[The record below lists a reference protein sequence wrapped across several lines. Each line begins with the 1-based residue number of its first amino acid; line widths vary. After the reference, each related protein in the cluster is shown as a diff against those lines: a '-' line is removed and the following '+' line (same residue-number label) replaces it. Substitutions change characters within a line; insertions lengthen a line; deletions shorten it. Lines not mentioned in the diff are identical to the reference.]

1 MAGGAPD
8 STATAATGAP
18 GLPDFAPVPQ
28 AATGPK
34 LNDSGYFVGRI
45 SGHLHWVTDRAIFK
59 TYLDAVAAQAAA
71 PVAAKYT
78 GVLAAADVF
87 TFDHAA
93 TLVESFRID
102 AGLLGPFGTRP

>member
-1 MAGGAPD
+1 M
-8 STATAATGAP
+8 
-18 GLPDFAPVPQ
+18 
-28 AATGPK
+28 
-34 LNDSGYFVGRI
+34 
-45 SGHLHWVTDRAIFK
+45 
-59 TYLDAVAAQAAA
+59 AAQAAA

-87 TFDHAA
+87 TLDHAA